1 MGNIEEIRNVILAIV
16 LSIIIIVGF
25 NFYNESQRPPPGPET
40 AEQAARTGDADLPR
54 ATMEETPAP
63 SLAAQDSL
71 VPTAPGVSGPGTGA
85 RRDELI
91 EAGARVPIRSRRLK
105 GSVSLAGGRIDDL
118 RLADYRETLAE
129 DSPEIILLNPYGTA
143 DAYFAQFGWTPA
155 AGADTAVPAPDT
167 VWTAQGSALTPE
179 TPLTLTWDNGKGL
192 RFSRTIE
199 LDADFMFTITQR
211 VVNNNNQP
219 VTLYPY
225 GLIRR
230 HGTPEIT
237 GFYILH
243 EGPYGVFDGTLL
255 EVDYDDLQDEGS
267 IKQASTGGWI
277 GITDKYW
284 LTALVPDQKARTDS
298 RFTHR
303 LDDGKDRYQVDYL
316 GAKTVIAAGGE
327 GVVRSQFFAGAKE
340 VGLLDTYMETLG
352 VDRFDLAI
360 DWGWLYFLTK
370 PIFHGLVLI
379 NDYVGNFGVAILLL
393 TVAIKLA
400 FFPLANKSY
409 TAMSKMK
416 KLQPEMLKLREQ
428 FGDDKARLN
437 QEMMAL
443 YKREKTNPASGCL
456 PIVIQIPVF
465 FALYKVLFVTIEMRH
480 APFYGWIQDLSS
492 PDPYSVFNLF
502 GLIPFT
508 PPDFLMIG
516 AWPLFMGITMF
527 LQQKLNP
534 QPPDPIQAKIFL
546 FLPIMFTFLLA
557 RFPAGLVIY
566 WAWNN
571 LLSILQQWVIM
582 RRMGVR

>member
-16 LSIIIIVGF
+16 LSAIIIFGF
-25 NFYNESQRPPPGPET
+25 QFYNESQRPPPGLET
-40 AEQAARTGDADLPR
+40 AEQAARTGDGDLPR
-54 ATMEETPAP
+54 APSDETPAP
-63 SLAAQDSL
+63 SVPGEDSL
-71 VPTAPGVSGPGTGA
+71 VPTAPGVLGPGPGT
-85 RRDELI
+85 RRAELI
-91 EAGARVPIRSRRLK
+91 ETTARVPIRSRRLK
-105 GSVSLAGGRIDDL
+105 GSISLAGGRIDDL
-118 RLADYRETLAE
+118 RLADYRETLDP
-129 DSPEIILLNPYGTA
+129 DSPEIVLLNPFGTA

-155 AGADTAVPAPDT
+155 AADIPVPVPDT
-167 VWTAQGSALTPE
+167 VWTAQGAALTPE

-199 LDADFMFTITQR
+199 IDENFMFTITQR
-211 VVNNNNQP
+211 VVNSSNQP

-225 GLIRR
+225 GFIRR
-230 HGTPEIT
+230 HGTPDIT

-243 EGPYGVFDGTLL
+243 EGLYGVFDGTLK
-255 EVDYDDLQDEGS
+255 EVDYDELQDDEL
-267 IKQASTGGWI
+267 IKQSSTGGWI

-284 LTALVPDQKARTDS
+284 LTALVPDQKARSDS

-303 LDDGKDRYQVDYL
+303 ADDGGDRYQVDYL
-316 GAKTVIAAGGE
+316 GVKTVIAAGGE
-327 GVVRSQFFAGAKE
+327 GVSQTHFFAGAKE
-340 VGLLDTYMETLG
+340 VDLLDSYMESLG
-352 VDRFDLAI
+352 VERFDLAI

-370 PIFHGLVLI
+370 PIFHGLVWI
-379 NDYVGNFGVAILLL
+379 NGYVGNFGFAILLL
-393 TVAIKLA
+393 TVAIKMA

-428 FGDDKARLN
+428 FGEDKARLN

-443 YKREKTNPASGCL
+443 YKRENTSPASGCL

-465 FALYKVLFVTIEMRH
+465 FALYKVLFVTIEMRQ
-480 APFYGWIQDLSS
+480 APFFGWIQDLSS

-571 LLSILQQWVIM
+571 LLSILQQYVIM

>member
-1 MGNIEEIRNVILAIV
+1 MGSMEEIRNVILAIV
-16 LSIIIIVGF
+16 LSVIIIVGF
-25 NFYNESQRPPPGPET
+25 QIYYQQTAPPRGPET
-40 AEQAARTGDADLPR
+40 AEQAARTGDPDLPR
-54 ATMEETPAP
+54 ATPEETPAP
-63 SLAAQDSL
+63 SVPGEDSL
-71 VPTAPGVSGPGTGA
+71 LPSVPGVSGPDSRA
-85 RRDELI
+85 RRADLI
-91 EAGARVPIRSRRLK
+91 EAGARVPIRSNRLR
-105 GSVSLAGGRIDDL
+105 GSVSLAGGRFDDL
-118 RLADYRETLAE
+118 SLADYRETLAP
-129 DSPEIILLNPYGTA
+129 DSPEINLLTPLGTR

-167 VWTAQGSALTPE
+167 VWTARGVALTPE
-179 TPLTLTWDNGKGL
+179 TPVTLSWDNGQGL

-199 LDADFMFTITQR
+199 MDADFMFTITQQ
-211 VVNNNNQP
+211 VENNSTRP
-219 VTLYPY
+219 VTLHPY

-230 HGTPEIT
+230 HGKPEIT

-255 EVDYDDLQDEGS
+255 EVDYDDLDDEGVV
-267 IKQASTGGWI
+267 KMTGTGGWI

-284 LTALVPDQKARTDS
+284 LTALVPDQKARADS

-303 LDDGKDRYQVDYL
+303 SDDGKDRYQVDYL
-316 GAKTVIAAGGE
+316 GDKTVVAAGGRSE
-327 GVVRSQFFAGAKE
+327 VRSHFFAGAKE
-340 VGLLDTYMETLG
+340 VGLLDSYMESLG
-352 VDRFDLAI
+352 VQRFDLAI
-360 DWGWLYFLTK
+360 DWGWFYFLTK

-379 NDYVGNFGVAILLL
+379 NDYVGNFGLAILVL
-393 TVAIKLA
+393 TVGIKLA

-416 KLQPEMLKLREQ
+416 KLQPEMLKLRER
-428 FGDDKARLN
+428 FGEDKARLN

-480 APFYGWIQDLSS
+480 TPFYGWIQDLSA

-502 GLIPFT
+502 GLLPFAL
-508 PPDFLMIG
+508 PDFLMIG
-516 AWPLFMGITMF
+516 AWPLFMGLTMF

-534 QPPDPIQAKIFL
+534 QPPDPVQAKIFM

-571 LLSILQQWVIM
+571 LLSIIQQWVIM
-582 RRMGVR
+582 RRMGVT

>member
-16 LSIIIIVGF
+16 LSVIIIFGF
-25 NFYNESQRPPPGPET
+25 QLYNESQRPPVQPET
-40 AEQAARTGDADLPR
+40 AEQATRRGNEDLPR
-54 ATMEETPAP
+54 AMSEEYPAP
-63 SLAAQDSL
+63 SVPGQESL
-71 VPTAPGVSGPGTGA
+71 VPTAPGVAGTSAGA
-85 RRDELI
+85 RRAELI
-91 EAGARVPIRSRRLK
+91 EATARVPIQSGRLK
-105 GSVSLAGGRIDDL
+105 GSISLVGGRIDDL
-118 RLADYRETLAE
+118 RLADYRETLAP
-129 DSPEIILLNPYGTA
+129 DSSDIILLNPFGTA
-143 DAYFAQFGWTPA
+143 DAYFAQFGWTSA
-155 AGADTAVPAPDT
+155 VGADTPVPAPDT
-167 VWTAQGSALTPE
+167 EWTVQGNTLTPE
-179 TPLTLTWDNGKGL
+179 TPLTLSWDNGKGL

-199 LDADFMFTITQR
+199 IDRNFMFTVTQR
-211 VVNNNNQP
+211 VVNSNNQP

-225 GLIRR
+225 GFIRR
-230 HGTPEIT
+230 HGTPDIT

-243 EGPYGVFDGTLL
+243 EGLYGVFDGTLL
-255 EVDYDDLQDEGS
+255 EVDYDELQEAGS
-267 IKQASTGGWI
+267 IKKSGTGGWI

-284 LTALVPDQKARTDS
+284 LTALVPDQMAQSDS

-303 LDDGKDRYQVDYL
+303 ASEPGERYQVDYL

-327 GVVRSQFFAGAKE
+327 GVSQTHLFAGAKE
-340 VGLLDTYMETLG
+340 VDLLDSYMESLG
-352 VDRFDLAI
+352 VQRFDLAI

-370 PIFHGLVLI
+370 PIFHGLVWI
-379 NDYVGNFGVAILLL
+379 NSYVGNFGIAILLL
-393 TVAIKLA
+393 TVAIKMA

-409 TAMSKMK
+409 VAMSKMK

-428 FGDDKARLN
+428 YGEDKSRLN
-437 QEMMAL
+437 QEMMEL

-465 FALYKVLFVTIEMRH
+465 FALYKVLFVTIEMRQ
-480 APFYGWIQDLSS
+480 APFFGWIQDLSA
-492 PDPYSVFNLF
+492 PDPTSIFNLF
-502 GLIPFT
+502 GLIPIV
-508 PPDFLMIG
+508 PYDFLMIG

-534 QPPDPIQAKIFL
+534 QPPDPVQAKIFM

-582 RRMGVR
+582 RRMGVS

>member
-1 MGNIEEIRNVILAIV
+1 MGNIEEIRNMILAIV
-16 LSIIIIVGF
+16 LSAIIIFGF
-25 NFYNESQRPPPGPET
+25 QYYNEAQQPPQGPET
-40 AEQAARTGDADLPR
+40 AEQAARTDTADLPR
-54 ATMEETPAP
+54 AMPEDTPAP
-63 SLAAQDSL
+63 SVPGEDSL
-71 VPTAPGVSGPGTGA
+71 VPTAPGVLGTSASA
-85 RRDELI
+85 RRTELI
-91 EAGARVPIRSRRLK
+91 EATARVPIRTSRLN

-118 RLADYRETLAE
+118 RLADYRETLAP
-129 DSPEIILLNPYGTA
+129 DSPEIILLNPFGTP

-155 AGADTAVPAPDT
+155 ADVKTPVPVPDT
-167 VWTAQGSALTPE
+167 VWTARGAALTPE
-179 TPLTLTWDNGKGL
+179 TPLTLSWDNGKGL
-192 RFSRTIE
+192 HFSRTIE
-199 LDADFMFTITQR
+199 IDSDFMFTITQR
-211 VVNNNNQP
+211 VVNSGNQP

-225 GLIRR
+225 GFIRR
-230 HGTPEIT
+230 HGTPDIT

-243 EGPYGVFDGTLL
+243 EGLYGVFDGTLK
-255 EVDYDDLQDEGS
+255 EVDYDELQDEGP
-267 IKQASTGGWI
+267 IKQSSAGGWI

-284 LTALVPDQKARTDS
+284 LTALVPDQKARSDS

-303 LDDGKDRYQVDYL
+303 ADDAGDRYQVDYL
-316 GAKTVIAAGGE
+316 GAKTLIAAGGE
-327 GVVRSQFFAGAKE
+327 GVSKTRFFAGAKE
-340 VGLLDTYMETLG
+340 VDLLDTYMETLG
-352 VDRFDLAI
+352 VERFDLAI

-370 PIFHGLVLI
+370 PIFHGLVWI
-379 NDYVGNFGVAILLL
+379 NGYVGNFGVAILLL
-393 TVAIKLA
+393 TVAIKTA

-428 FGDDKARLN
+428 FGEDKARLN

-465 FALYKVLFVTIEMRH
+465 FALYKVLFVTIEMRQ
-480 APFYGWIQDLSS
+480 APFFGWIQDLSA
-492 PDPYSVFNLF
+492 PDPTSVFNLF
-502 GLIPFT
+502 GLIPIT
-508 PPDFLMIG
+508 LPDFLMIG